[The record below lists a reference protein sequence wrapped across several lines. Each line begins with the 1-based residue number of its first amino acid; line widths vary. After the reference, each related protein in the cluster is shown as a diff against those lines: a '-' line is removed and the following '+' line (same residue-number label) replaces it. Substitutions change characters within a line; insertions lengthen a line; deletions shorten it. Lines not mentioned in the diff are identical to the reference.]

1 MEFLYLIFFHQVNLF
16 VATLSRNGEVFFR
29 LVDFIIM
36 SIEYNTFFSGPG
48 ESVFAN
54 LCQYHLESCYV
65 DMLVSDSAHTV
76 WREGELFDAIITDRK
91 IYNWT
96 VTNTIGRQFFIIQI
110 F

>member
-1 MEFLYLIFFHQVNLF
+1 
-16 VATLSRNGEVFFR
+16 
-29 LVDFIIM
+29 M
-36 SIEYNTFFSGPG
+36 SIEYNAFFLGPG

-96 VTNTIGRQFFIIQI
+96 VIGRYIFIIQI
-110 F
+110 SYRRVGVLSTCAYRNISKDLCA